1 MKTIYI
7 FIILSII
14 FKQLNMYKYRVKGKD
29 MTFDTSQL
37 NDKDKLRWEK
47 LGKIG
52 KLRMIESYN
61 LNDKSGVPGDY
72 IDVKTVKDKPQ
83 NERLARLRIE
93 EQKKTE
99 LDKIKQNNELKSSD
113 SIDDAEDVM
122 SDEQKTLFKDDLS
135 KLKKDNQNPTISDLE
150 KVYATKIEQ
159 LTANEIGTINAKN
172 VDTINANSVN
182 KLLFD
187 VRKLTD
193 ELVNPLRPVLE
204 NLIER
209 HGDDR
214 EVLEYA
220 DKNDIE
226 ELMNELK
233 KLKDDTSVNEIKAQ
247 MDTLK
252 NQIDNLLGVKTDMA
266 TIYKM
271 MNENKAKLNEMLDKI
286 KNEPNP
292 IKRVDEMKE
301 IIKPSDDTS
310 KQFNELK
317 EMIEKMM
324 NEQLTKEQVME
335 IINDES
341 LFEDLKNE
349 LKTEYGDQ
357 ITPLINSI
365 DDLTAKI
372 DERTIVDDEMNNYN
386 EVVSAVR
393 NIIYNNPQLGDSVS
407 KEDVEEML
415 KDNKAELTKQI
426 DSTIKSYTDKV
437 LEEVKNK
444 VDANT
449 KQTIMNLVSDTL
461 QQQIYNDEAT
471 FNNALDDELVKQMK
485 SMYYKLVSEGA
496 VNTSTQWEIPV
507 QGEKDLLTVSSG
519 DYVKYDKEPTRNFD
533 EDFVNLILPALLRG
547 ERPRKK
553 GSKSQTGKELSQYG
567 FSQFMNFA
575 SNILNQHRY
584 LDRKSGSILSKIKGK
599 LTSDDVKKNINNLNS
614 ETQSM
619 KNDFKE
625 LKGEIKELK
634 DEIKGLTNELKEL
647 KNKPKIPHPP
657 KMPESKHETKHE
669 SIPSNSF
676 LDDIINSRHKDL
688 KHVEVN
694 DKSTPKDSDDGIV
707 SNLKDIMKRRRE
719 DIEPDEYS
727 EDEDVDWAAGIN
739 KRISHNIPKML
750 TYAQFKELFG

>member
-1 MKTIYI
+1 
-7 FIILSII
+7 
-14 FKQLNMYKYRVKGKD
+14 
-29 MTFDTSQL
+29 MTFDTSKL

-52 KLRMIESYN
+52 KLRMIESYK
-61 LNDKSGVPGDY
+61 LNDNAGVPGDY

-83 NERLARLRIE
+83 NERLAKLRIE

-113 SIDDAEDVM
+113 SLEDAEDAM
-122 SDEQKTLFKDDLS
+122 NDEQKTLFKDDLS

-172 VDTINANSVN
+172 VDTINASSVN

-193 ELVNPLRPVLE
+193 ELVNPLRPVIE

-214 EVLEYA
+214 DVLEYA

-226 ELMNELK
+226 KLMDELK
-233 KLKDDTSVNEIKAQ
+233 KFKDDTSVNEIKEQ
-247 MDTLK
+247 MNALK
-252 NQIDNLLGVKTDMA
+252 NQIDGLLGVKTDMA
-266 TIYKM
+266 TIYRM
-271 MNENKAKLNEMLDKI
+271 MNENKTKLNEMFDKI

-301 IIKPSDDTS
+301 VVKTSDDTS

-317 EMIEKMM
+317 ELIEKMM
-324 NEQLTKEQVME
+324 DEQLTKEQVME

-365 DDLTAKI
+365 DTLTDKI
-372 DERTIVDDEMNNYN
+372 DERTIVDDEMDNYN
-386 EVVSAVR
+386 QIVEAVR
-393 NIIYNNPQLGDSVS
+393 NILYNNPQLGNTAT
-407 KEDVEEML
+407 KEDIEEL
-415 KDNKAELTKQI
+415 LENDKSKLTKQI

-449 KQTIMNLVSDTL
+449 KQTVMNLVSDTL
-461 QQQIYNDEAT
+461 QQQKYNDEAA
-471 FNNALDDELVKQMK
+471 FYNALDEALVEQMK
-485 SMYYKLVSEGA
+485 LMYQNLIIEGG
-496 VNTSTQWEIPV
+496 VGTNTQWEIPV
-507 QGEKDLLTVSSG
+507 QGENGLLALSSG
-519 DYVKYDKEPTRNFD
+519 DYVKYGDVEPTRNFD
-533 EDFVNLILPALLRG
+533 NDFVRLILPALLRG
-547 ERPRKK
+547 ERPSKK
-553 GSKSQTGKELSQYG
+553 GKKSQTGKELSQYG

-625 LKGEIKELK
+625 LKDEIKELK
-634 DEIKGLTNELKEL
+634 DEIKDLTRKLSDVNTMTNEL
-647 KNKPKIPHPP
+647 KNKPKERIKPP
-657 KMPESKHETKHE
+657 KEPETKNK
-669 SIPSNSF
+669 PSRQNDF
-676 LDDIINSRHKDL
+676 LNDIIKRKEL
-688 KHVEVN
+688 KHIEIDEKPKV
-694 DKSTPKDSDDGIV
+694 KDSDDGIV
-707 SNLKDIMKRRRE
+707 NNLKDIMKRRRE

-727 EDEDVDWAAGIN
+727 DDEEFDWAAGIN
-739 KRISHNIPKML
+739 KRKIL